1 MTPLRDAVDEY
12 IALRRGL
19 GFKLRDMATGLPEFA
34 AFLEQ
39 HAASSITTALAVA
52 WAMQPVDH
60 QPSDWAKR
68 LGFVRVFARHWSA
81 TDPRTEIPTA
91 GLLPFR
97 TSSGSAV
104 SSTTSPVGGEQ
115 ALDPIASWPE
125 DSARGRSRAATE
137 LLLE

>member
-1 MTPLRDAVDEY
+1 MIPLQHGLDVV
-12 IALRRGL
+12 ALDL
-19 GFKLRDMATGLPEFA
+19 
-34 AFLEQ
+34 
-39 HAASSITTALAVA
+39 
-52 WAMQPVDH
+52 
-60 QPSDWAKR
+60 AKR
-68 LGFVRVFARHWSA
+68 ADVFGGHHEGRW
-81 TDPRTEIPTA
+81 
-91 GLLPFR
+91 FR